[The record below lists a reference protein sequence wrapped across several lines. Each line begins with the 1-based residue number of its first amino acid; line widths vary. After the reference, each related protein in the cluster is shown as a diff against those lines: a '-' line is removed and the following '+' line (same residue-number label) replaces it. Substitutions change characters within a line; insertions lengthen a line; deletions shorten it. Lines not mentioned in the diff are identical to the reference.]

1 MVFAIVQQSTSHGL
15 IKLIEYIKC
24 MLARKAMFVELTK
37 AFDIVDIKLIELV
50 SWINWN
56 INWKNT

>member
-24 MLARKAMFVELTK
+24 MLTRKTTFVELKK
-37 AFDIVDIKLIELV
+37 AFESTLDSLFFLFIYSTYLKL
-50 SWINWN
+50 
-56 INWKNT
+56 

>member
-50 SWINWN
+50 S
-56 INWKNT
+56 

>member
-24 MLARKAMFVELTK
+24 MLTRKTMFVELTK
-37 AFDIVDIKLIELV
+37 AFDIVDIKLIESV
-50 SWINWN
+50 S
-56 INWKNT
+56 